1 MVQDAKQYQD
11 CRDKHRLLTE
21 TVKFRERLYDLGKED

>member
-1 MVQDAKQYQD
+1 MLQDAKSYLD

-21 TVKFRERLYDLGKED
+21 TVKFREQILNREE